1 MPENLKGKS
10 HSKFNLIKNQEQV
23 FEKRVLPRFP
33 FTFMAFRLRQVSCCK
48 IFEVRDLSLR
58 GAHIALKDGAV
69 AVVNGEQLDGEIVW
83 KGKKVPVSGKVIWVK
98 GQSLGLE
105 FCSTS
110 TLEND
115 LMELLSLENVA
126 ADFRPLHE
134 NPLQTDLP
142 SNLKYWL
149 KADGPAEVFVW
160 QHNDGE
166 LARFQFLFLDHFVE
180 WEDGRGI
187 KTGRMVNVRDIETPL
202 APEDEFMFEMDGQV
216 DHHKIGIACKMMD
229 RIPNNYIPENTTQ
242 FLRMKLSA
250 TC

>member
-1 MPENLKGKS
+1 MPENTKGKNGA
-10 HSKFNLIKNQEQV
+10 KFNLIKNPGQI
-23 FEKRVLPRFP
+23 FEKRILPRFP
-33 FTFMAFRLRQVSCCK
+33 FTFMAFKLGNTSSTK

-58 GAHIALKDGAV
+58 GAHISLKDGGV
-69 AVVNGEQLDGEIVW
+69 PFLKGEQLNGHIVW
-83 KGKKVPVSGKVIWVK
+83 KGRKVSILGTVIWVK
-98 GQSLGLE
+98 NQSLGLE
-105 FCSTS
+105 FNSTP
-110 TLEND
+110 TLENE

-134 NPLQTDLP
+134 NPLQADLP

-160 QHNDGE
+160 QHSDGE

-202 APEDEFMFEMDGQV
+202 APEDEFMFEMDTAA
-216 DHHKIGIACKMMD
+216 DNHKISIACKMMD
-229 RIPNNYIPENTTQ
+229 RIPNHYIPENTTR